1 MNSTLAGYLEWEHRL
16 VAPCK
21 GIQDNPGFWI
31 PRRGSP
37 IPIVSGIPDILELHS
52 GFQSPGSEFHKQNFQ
67 DSRYHQQKYFRDT
80 GFGFSCIARALGS
93 WQIRLLP
100 PLPRG
105 GGGAYSW
112 EFLVRVCRPVLQILT
127 LFQTKK
133 CNFPYPFSD
142 LALRQ
147 KLCYNYID

>member
-1 MNSTLAGYLEWEHRL
+1 M
-16 VAPCK
+16 
-21 GIQDNPGFWI
+21 
-31 PRRGSP
+31 
-37 IPIVSGIPDILELHS
+37 
-52 GFQSPGSEFHKQNFQ
+52 
-67 DSRYHQQKYFRDT
+67 DT
-80 GFGFSCIARALGS
+80 RFGFSCIARALGS

-100 PLPRG
+100 PRG

-142 LALRQ
+142 LAFRQ
-147 KLCYNYID
+147 KLCHNYIDWSGNKKKIQIHSVVPSKTISDP